1 MNLYNYRTLILPE
14 QVYRLL
20 FIVGIVLTVM
30 FSIVHYRA
38 WLPFQQLLMDRKREL
53 ILATQK
59 PIETTTSPTTATTAT
74 TTTYNSGRDD
84 DDDWLYYEDPLV
96 DLRGPVVTGLGVGC
110 VVVGD

>member
-1 MNLYNYRTLILPE
+1 
-14 QVYRLL
+14 
-20 FIVGIVLTVM
+20 
-30 FSIVHYRA
+30 
-38 WLPFQQLLMDRKREL
+38 MDRKREL